1 MKIVAQM
8 DDISQINFRKDST
21 FAILLSAQNQGHEI
35 FYYLPSELSYD
46 FTSQIL
52 SAEVKKIF
60 LQEELNN
67 HYKILEQKQV
77 NLKDFDVILLR
88 QDPPFNMSY
97 ITTTYLLEKVADKVL
112 VLNNPSSV
120 RDCPEKWLV
129 NLFPKLTPPTIIS
142 SDIRKIKEFY
152 DFHQNIIIKPLYGNG
167 GEGIILIKK
176 DDPNFSVILEMM
188 SKCYDNLIVIQKFL
202 PEVSKGDKRIILIDG
217 EIAGAILRTP
227 KKNEIR
233 SNLHA
238 GGSASDVLLTDRDYE
253 ICQKLSPELKKRGL
267 FLVGIDII
275 GDYITEINV
284 TSPTGLNEIKKLSG
298 KDLSLQIVRHLERKI
313 LS

>member
-267 FLVGIDII
+267 FFVGIDII